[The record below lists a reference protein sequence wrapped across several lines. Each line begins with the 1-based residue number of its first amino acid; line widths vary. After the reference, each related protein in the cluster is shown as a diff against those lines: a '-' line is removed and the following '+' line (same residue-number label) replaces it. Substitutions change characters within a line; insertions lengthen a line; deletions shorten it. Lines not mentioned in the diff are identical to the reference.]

1 MIPQLKV
8 YVNSHRPSVSIPQ
21 YMDHMVTH
29 SIPDITTKGTEK
41 YLSWKQHMNKKYIQ
55 ISWVLTNLMVTFKK
69 RYAKYRIYVCP
80 NETYI
85 L

>member
-1 MIPQLKV
+1 
-8 YVNSHRPSVSIPQ
+8 
-21 YMDHMVTH
+21 
-29 SIPDITTKGTEK
+29 
-41 YLSWKQHMNKKYIQ
+41 MNKKYIQ